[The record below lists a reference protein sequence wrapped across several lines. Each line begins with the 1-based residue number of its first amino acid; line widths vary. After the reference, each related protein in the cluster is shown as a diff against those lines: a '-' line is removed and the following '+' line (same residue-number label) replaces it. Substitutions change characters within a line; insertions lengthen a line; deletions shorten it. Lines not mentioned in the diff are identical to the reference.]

1 MYQNANDLVKAHIQ
15 KMREQIEQQYR
26 HSEEVLL
33 YKEKREFENYD
44 IGVQV
49 DKENKQNGNTKA
61 EIRVLEQELE
71 KFLVIDNDIRDQLK
85 RIPQL
90 P

>member
-15 KMREQIEQQYR
+15 KTREQIEQQY
-26 HSEEVLL
+26 HHNEEVLL

-61 EIRVLEQELE
+61 EIRVLEHELE
-71 KFLVIDNDIRDQLK
+71 KFLVIDNDIRD
-85 RIPQL
+85 
-90 P
+90 